1 MDFEAGT
8 MTRAGRPRDPKRNG
22 VRRWRSRD
30 DEAALRTASLSS
42 PGFQES
48 WRAGSPLDW
57 TEFIARWQSP
67 APDDGAADNAAAGS
81 AGR

>member
-1 MDFEAGT
+1 MDLEAGT
-8 MTRAGRPRDPKRNG
+8 MTRAGLPRNPKRNG

-30 DEAALRTASLSS
+30 DEAALRTATLSS
-42 PGFQES
+42 PGFDES

-67 APDDGAADNAAAGS
+67 APDDDGTDETAAGG
-81 AGR
+81 AG

>member
-1 MDFEAGT
+1 MDLEAGT
-8 MTRAGRPRDPKRNG
+8 MTRAGLPRNPKRNEA
-22 VRRWRSRD
+22 RRWRSRD

-57 TEFIARWQSP
+57 TEFITRLQSP
-67 APDDGAADNAAAGS
+67 VPDDGAADDSAAGG
-81 AGR
+81 AG

>member
-1 MDFEAGT
+1 MDLEART
-8 MTRAGRPRDPKRNG
+8 MTHAGRPRDPKRG
-22 VRRWRSRD
+22 GLRRWRSRD

-42 PGFQES
+42 PGFEES

-67 APDDGAADNAAAGS
+67 APRDDAADDS
-81 AGR
+81 AGGGAGR